1 MPSSLEIDMSEV
13 KKDAM
18 AIVEPIKAS
27 IEEKVSRAIIE
38 MQHVEMQLQPKT
50 FDMLRYRSGDNGL
63 MLFIYGDHDCN
74 DEDKVIAR
82 LKQVIAKYES
92 KKKNKTYKGK
102 MSKGGLPLP
111 QKSILTK
118 LLGG

>member
-13 KKDAM
+13 KKN
-18 AIVEPIKAS
+18 AIAVIDHNDIVADKISNAVIEIQQVEAK
-27 IEEKVSRAIIE
+27 
-38 MQHVEMQLQPKT
+38 LQPKT

-92 KKKNKTYKGK
+92 KKKNKPYRGK
-102 MSKGGLPLP
+102 LSKGGVPLP